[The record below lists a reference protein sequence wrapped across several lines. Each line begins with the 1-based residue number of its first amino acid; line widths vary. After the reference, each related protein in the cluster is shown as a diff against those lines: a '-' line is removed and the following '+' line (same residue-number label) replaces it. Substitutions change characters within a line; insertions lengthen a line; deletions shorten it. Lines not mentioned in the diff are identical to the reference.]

1 MTTAKMINQQTLKDG
16 KIVLYQL
23 ADRPKKLWLLRIKV
37 PKGIGYVYRGTGTS
51 DLYEARKFAEDLYDE
66 FLLKIKLGQSITG
79 HNLGKMVEEYETHI
93 NAKGEPS
100 KRELAILA
108 FLKTYP
114 VPYFTKN
121 KITEITPA
129 EISRFFDWRRTH
141 SVKKAPRE
149 TTILHETSM
158 LSTFFN
164 WAHKRGLI
172 EKRLELEKPKHD
184 GERRPHFDQKDWA
197 KLTRHLREW
206 VKQGIGKSGPI
217 YRDRIMLTNYVL
229 ILANTGIRVGE
240 ARGLRWMDV
249 DSIPASEG
257 EEANIVLHVSG
268 KTGTREVV
276 ARSPDIKTYFERIW
290 ELRCQELNTKPSR
303 EEAIFCHKDGTPIQ
317 SFKKG
322 FQTLITEAGV
332 EKDRHGDRRTI
343 YSLRHTYA
351 TFRLHEG
358 VNHYVLARNMGTSV
372 KMLELHYGHTVAGIT
387 APIAP
392 MRMARMALRRM
403 TQNNM
408 ATPTG

>member
-1 MTTAKMINQQTLKDG
+1 MTTAKMINQQSFRDG

-23 ADRPKKLWLLRIKV
+23 ENRPKQLWLCRIKV
-37 PKGIGYVYRGTGTS
+37 PKGTGYVYRGTGTS
-51 DLYEARKFAEDLYDE
+51 DLYEARKFAEDLYEE
-66 FLLKIKLGQSITG
+66 FLVKIKLGQSITG
-79 HNLGKMVEEYETHI
+79 HNLGKMVEEFDTHI
-93 NAKGEPS
+93 RAKGEPT

-108 FLKTYP
+108 FLTTYAL
-114 VPYFTKN
+114 PYFTKN

-129 EISRFFDWRRTH
+129 EISRFFDWRRVN
-141 SVKKAPRE
+141 SKKKAPRE

-158 LSTFFN
+158 LSTFLN

-172 EKRLELEKPKHD
+172 EKKLELDKPKQD
-184 GERRPHFDQKDWA
+184 GDRRPHFDQKDWA

-206 VKQGIGKSGPI
+206 VKQGLGKSGPI
-217 YRDRIMLTNYVL
+217 FRDRIMLTNYVL

-249 DSIPASEG
+249 DSEPVIEG
-257 EEANIVLHVSG
+257 EPSNIILHVSG

-290 ELRCQELNTKPSR
+290 DLRCKEVDGRPAK
-303 EEAIFCHKDGTPIQ
+303 EEYIFCHKDGTAIQ

-322 FQTLITEAGV
+322 FAALVNEAGV
-332 EKDRHGDRRTI
+332 EFDRSGDRRTI

-351 TFRLHEG
+351 TFRLQEG

-372 KMLELHYGHTVAGIT
+372 KMLEQHYGHTSNRA
-387 APIAP
+387 
-392 MRMARMALRRM
+392 MADELTKHKEKKREKLLWE
-403 TQNNM
+403 
-408 ATPTG
+408 